1 MEHLTSVDERFA
13 KYSNTL
19 FRETSLEVNREQL
32 TPKENDKLNKSISTY
47 LRLLAGY
54 LHLPSALKTLE
65 YLIRR
70 YLYEFSSANFADGP
84 TSSSLFSCF
93 WWEPS
98 CRVHVYNSDE
108 LLLSALP
115 YHDTHAFVRI
125 VQLVN
130 LG

>member
-1 MEHLTSVDERFA
+1 LEHLASVDERFA
-13 KYSNTL
+13 RYSNTL

-70 YLYEFSSANFADGP
+70 YLYELSSATFK
-84 TSSSLFSCF
+84 LI
-93 WWEPS
+93 
-98 CRVHVYNSDE
+98 
-108 LLLSALP
+108 L
-115 YHDTHAFVRI
+115 
-125 VQLVN
+125 
-130 LG
+130 